1 MPSEEATTGAP
12 GLADADA
19 MREISAIAM
28 RCGGCG
34 AKVGSSVLDRAL
46 ASLQTVPRRDVL
58 VGLDAPDDAAVV
70 AVPAGK
76 AMVHSVDFFRA
87 FVDDPYVFGQVA
99 ANHSL
104 GDIFAMGAEP
114 QTALAVVSVPYGL
127 EAKVEET
134 LFQLMSGALAVL
146 NAADTALVGG
156 HTREGAELSLGFAVH
171 GLLGRGT
178 VLVLGN
184 WNSVRVGKECVN

>member
-1 MPSEEATTGAP
+1 
-12 GLADADA
+12 
-19 MREISAIAM
+19 
-28 RCGGCG
+28 
-34 AKVGSSVLDRAL
+34 
-46 ASLQTVPRRDVL
+46 
-58 VGLDAPDDAAVV
+58 
-70 AVPAGK
+70 
-76 AMVHSVDFFRA
+76 MVHSVDFFRA

-156 HTREGAELSLGFAVH
+156 HTSEGAELSLGFAVN
-171 GLLGRGT
+171 GLIERETVQRTDRTSVVSGKRVSIRVELGGRR
-178 VLVLGN
+178 N
-184 WNSVRVGKECVN
+184 IK